1 LLIFQFKDRIMFFN
15 FCLWLDLELIFEK
28 KEIMMRTKQCMQCK
42 AENTLKSK
50 ECWNC
55 GAPFGLKGAIKMI
68 KPLLVI
74 AAIFAVIMLIGG
86 K

>member
-1 LLIFQFKDRIMFFN
+1 
-15 FCLWLDLELIFEK
+15 
-28 KEIMMRTKQCMQCK
+28 MRTKQCMQCK